1 MRWMPGL
8 ALIAMIAPL
17 TACQSEDDFRQ
28 RWRETAV
35 GACVQQARTGGLPQ
49 GLDPARLCNCS
60 IDRLMEG
67 KSVAELRSYRP
78 QPEDSEA
85 AQRCA
90 AEALVPP
97 QQRSG

>member
-1 MRWMPGL
+1 MSRTSSL
-8 ALIAMIAPL
+8 ALIALLLPL
-17 TACQSEDDFRQ
+17 AGCQSEEDYKL

-35 GACVQQARTGGLPQ
+35 GACVQQARSGGLPE
-49 GLDPARLCNCS
+49 GIDPARLCNCS

-67 KSVAELRSYRP
+67 KSAAELRSYRP

-90 AEALVPP
+90 AEALVPS
-97 QQRSG
+97 QQRAG